1 MDPPSDASKARSRLQ
16 PRHSYGAV
24 NNPSSSSAEAE
35 SDTTARHKTTK
46 LKKRAAAKRRADS
59 DLADNEQDP
68 DNSNE
73 AAQYDDDEE
82 DTTMEDSDDR
92 TGDTD
97 KLRSRKTRFRDGGE
111 DDRASIDSRD
121 HEMTLKDR
129 QEQMNKRHPF
139 GLPIW
144 KPALYKK
151 SRSVV
156 RKANSALHSSPSSSP
171 ELFLNPGNLLWLL
184 IFGWWLAL
192 VMFVLSLILIL
203 VPPDGYAYARVMR
216 ELAYYLLWPFG
227 RYVEHHGDVVTKG
240 PLSPATTRSTT
251 VSNDDGSS
259 VVSIISTD
267 NENEDDEETGL
278 LRRHKDKRR
287 KRKGFVRSF
296 VDIVKTGPAGC
307 MYYLLFFTIATP
319 LMFMVST
326 ICWLCV
332 ITIPMSKLNYILLR
346 HLRRH
351 PLSLRFKSSPSGQAH
366 MQQTGRPAVILLCTY
381 QAIGLQYYKYTYD
394 GINIMFINLM
404 PLVFFV
410 IFDQYV
416 LKRYI
421 PDSFIT
427 APAAVFAMSLASVI
441 PLSYFIGMGVSSVS
455 AQSSMGIGA
464 FLNASFGSIIEIIL
478 YAVALMSG
486 KSALVEGALI
496 GSVMAG
502 VLLMPGCSMI
512 SGGIKRKEQKFNAK
526 SAEVSATMLILA
538 IIGALTPTLFY
549 QMFGS
554 FELRC
559 AGCPDTVDPGNAGSI
574 ACSRCYYDQMN
585 PTIDPVYQNSVKPLM
600 WFCAAILPSAYVIG
614 IVFSLHTH
622 VDMVWKKP
630 QDNHTPQHGS
640 LSYYQKLM
648 PGHFISHMVHHPG
661 QHPAQAQQS
670 PSIQHDGK
678 QHVSESSI
686 QIPYSP
692 VVAMAPSSSNEGK
705 HPAHQ
710 PDVRPDSTV
719 IPTVAPVAFVHAKEP
734 EEEEE
739 EEAAGHD
746 SPNWSKVKSFTILFG
761 CTLLYSIIA
770 EILVDTVDEVMDNLA
785 VDEKFLGLTLFALV
799 PNITEFMNAISFA
812 LYGNIVLSME
822 IGSAYAL
829 QVCLLQIPA
838 MVAFSLYY
846 NWGKEEIA
854 RYTFSLVFPRWDV
867 ISVIFS
873 VFLLT
878 YTYQEG
884 KSNYFKGSI
893 LVMSYCVLLAG
904 FYFIPPFS
912 EKSILIGID
921 PNAGSQMTPSS

>member
-1 MDPPSDASKARSRLQ
+1 MNSSSEAKVPSGRRRKVSEQSD
-16 PRHSYGAV
+16 RHSTTQYGSITAD
-24 NNPSSSSAEAE
+24 PEASSSADKG
-35 SDTTARHKTTK
+35 SRRHYG
-46 LKKRAAAKRRADS
+46 KRRKNNI
-59 DLADNEQDP
+59 DNNEDNMDEQD
-68 DNSNE
+68 SNNLDE
-73 AAQYDDDEE
+73 DAQEEEEEE
-82 DTTMEDSDDR
+82 DIDD
-92 TGDTD
+92 TIDGGGDD
-97 KLRSRKTRFRDGGE
+97 KSIRRRKQKTRFTEE
-111 DDRASIDSRD
+111 DRSSMNSLE

-171 ELFLNPGNLLWLL
+171 ELFLNPGNILWLL
-184 IFGWWLAL
+184 VFGWWLAI
-192 VMFVLSLILIL
+192 VMFALSILLML
-203 VPPDGYAYARVMR
+203 VPPDGYSYGLVMR
-216 ELAYYLLWPFG
+216 ELAFYLLWPFG
-227 RYVEHHGDVVTKG
+227 RYVERHIDERQQHI
-240 PLSPATTRSTT
+240 LSTASTRNSGIY
-251 VSNDDGSS
+251 SNDAASISS
-259 VVSIISTD
+259 SLLDQS
-267 NENEDDEETGL
+267 DDEEVGL
-278 LRRHKDKRR
+278 LHG
-287 KRKGFVRSF
+287 RKGKEKQRSLK
-296 VDIVKTGPAGC
+296 DSIKDTILLGPAGWV
-307 MYYLLFFTIATP
+307 YYLLYFTIVAP
-319 LMFMVST
+319 LMFFVST
-326 ICWLCV
+326 VCWLCV
-332 ITIPMSKLNYILLR
+332 VTIPMSKLNYILLR

-351 PLSLRFKSSPSGQAH
+351 PLSLRFRSSPTGQAH
-366 MQQTGRPAVILLCTY
+366 MQQSGRPVVILLCTY

-416 LKRYI
+416 LSRHF

-427 APAAVFAMSLASVI
+427 APAVVFALSLASVI

-455 AQSSMGIGA
+455 AQSSMGVGA

-486 KSALVEGALI
+486 KSAIVEGALI

-512 SGGIKRKEQKFNAK
+512 SGGIKRKEQRFNAK
-526 SAEVSATMLILA
+526 SAEVTSTMLIMA

-559 AGCPDTVDPGNAGSI
+559 AGCPESRSGDSI

-600 WFCAAILPSAYVIG
+600 WLCAAILPSAYVVG

-622 VDMVWKKP
+622 VDMVWKKA
-630 QDNHTPQHGS
+630 NQHHS
-640 LSYYQKLM
+640 SYYQKLM
-648 PGHFISHMVHHPG
+648 PGHIISHLIHHPNS
-661 QHPAQAQQS
+661 HPSAS
-670 PSIQHDGK
+670 
-678 QHVSESSI
+678 SEQTPFKSQTSND
-686 QIPYSP
+686 IPYSP
-692 VVAMAPSSSNEGK
+692 VMTVTATPVTDVTSGHRKLSITTPSQ
-705 HPAHQ
+705 Q
-710 PDVRPDSTV
+710 PDANGGNTSMSAA
-719 IPTVAPVAFVHAKEP
+719 VAPVAAFVHAKEP
-734 EEEEE
+734 EDEEE

-746 SPNWSKVKSFTILFG
+746 SPNWGKVKSFTILFA
-761 CTLLYSIIA
+761 CTILYSIIA
-770 EILVDTVDEVMDNLA
+770 EILVDTVDHVMDNLA
-785 VDEKFLGLTLFALV
+785 IDEKFLGLTLFALV

-838 MVAFSLYY
+838 MVAFSLWY
-846 NWGKEEIA
+846 NWGKEEVA
-854 RYTFSLVFPRWDV
+854 KYTFSLVFPRWDV

-893 LVMSYCVLLAG
+893 LILSYCVLMAG
-904 FYFIPPFS
+904 FYFIPAFTEHS
-912 EKSILIGID
+912 LLTGVD
-921 PNAGSQMTPSS
+921 PALVVRSA